1 MSHINKMSPMP
12 YYVLPDIRRSG
23 KSELASGAT
32 HDFPS
37 LLKVQSKLAGEP
49 EVSLTQQTPKN
60 LAPTRQDI
68 IESTLRQITVSR
80 AIRQIDRPSQETTTT
95 LAHLSALNDEYDF
108 LSKSNRNSHIS
119 CLLDRSNVLRT
130 DVHRG
135 MIGRRSDSVC
145 DDDDEDNIP
154 FECELQD
161 LWFTGLQPVVFI
173 IGFFF
178 VAVQVDPISIRRR
191 KRKPRRSP
199 YLSRKQKYSESE
211 TGDDRR

>member
-1 MSHINKMSPMP
+1 MSHINTMSPMP
-12 YYVLPDIRRSG
+12 YYVSDIRRSG
-23 KSELASGAT
+23 KSELKPGT
-32 HDFPS
+32 TQDFPS
-37 LLKVQSKLAGEP
+37 LLKAQSKLASEP
-49 EVSLTQQTPKN
+49 EVSLTQQTSKN

-68 IESTLRQITVSR
+68 IESTLRQITVNR
-80 AIRQIDRPSQETTTT
+80 AIRRIDRQTQETTTT

-108 LSKSNRNSHIS
+108 LCNSNRNNHIS

-135 MIGRRSDSVC
+135 MIGRRSDSFC

-161 LWFTGLQPVVFI
+161 LWTGLQPVVFI

-178 VAVQVDPISIRRR
+178 VAVQVEPISIRRR

-199 YLSRKQKYSESE
+199 YLSRKQKYFETE
-211 TGDDRR
+211 TGYDRR